1 MMCMHTREY
10 TTSLVYELV
19 LLVCILQEV
28 RTCVFIIEVRG
39 VLYNSYYSYY
49 YESSTCISE

>member
-1 MMCMHTREY
+1 MCMHTRVHHVRGVRAR
-10 TTSLVYELV
+10 TR
-19 LLVCILQEV
+19 VCILQEV